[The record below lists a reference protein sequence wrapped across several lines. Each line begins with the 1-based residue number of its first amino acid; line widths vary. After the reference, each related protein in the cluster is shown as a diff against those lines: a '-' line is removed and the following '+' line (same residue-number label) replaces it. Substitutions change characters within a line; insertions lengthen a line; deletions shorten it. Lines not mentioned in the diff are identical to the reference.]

1 MEKKY
6 GILIIC
12 AVILVLCFAG
22 TASAKTW
29 YVDDGGGADFT
40 RIQDAIIAASA
51 GDTIIVR
58 DGNYTENVDV
68 DKRLT
73 IRSENG
79 SENCI
84 VDATKSPDHGFEVI
98 ADNVTISGFTVKGA
112 TGWIRISES
121 TIKDETVRGAEAKRE
136 YGQPDKAGIYLDGV
150 DNCDISNNNVSD
162 NDDGIVLWYSSK
174 NNINNNICYPRRE
187 RGEGIRLEGSLN
199 NNITD
204 NNCLNFHIGIYLGE
218 VTKNNLIANNNVNSC
233 YEGIALYYSS
243 GNNIINNNCSS
254 LRSGIYLIS
263 SSKNIITK
271 NRVNLGV
278 IGIELQS
285 SENNFITN
293 NSVKF
298 THYAGIW
305 LNTSKNNI
313 ITNNYFFN
321 NGDGIV
327 FYHECSKNSV
337 TYNNIINSNFHG
349 ISVYSSDNNNLF
361 YLNNLINNTVYSYH
375 SSNIWNSSKEI
386 TYTYEGNTYI
396 SFLGNY
402 WSDYRGKDMDNNGI
416 GDLPYIIANDN
427 NDNYPLM
434 QPWENYFAPT
444 ELPVHNLNT
453 GENFST
459 IQAAIDDSDTKD
471 GHIIT
476 VDPGTYTENVDVN
489 KSLTIK
495 STSGDPEDTIVTAEN
510 PHDHVFEVT
519 ADYVNISGFTVEGA
533 TWEAGVYL
541 YYADYCTISNNN
553 ASNNYN
559 GINLHY
565 SMNNTISNNE
575 IYDNNYGIRLFDSLN
590 STISNNKINKNRYS
604 GFHLYYSS
612 NSKIINNTFRSCGLF
627 VYESYNNKVEDN
639 IVNDKPLVY
648 LEKVEDSEVTNAGQ
662 VILIDSRE
670 IIVKNCNLSCAS
682 VGIELFKSSDCKI
695 KNNDIDG
702 NNNIGIALCDSS
714 NNTISNNSCNKNS
727 DGIELDYSSN
737 NTISNNELNEN
748 SYGIYLFE
756 SPNNFILNNTFRSCG
771 LIEDYSYNNKVEDN
785 TVNGKP
791 LIYLEGIEDEV
802 ITNAGQIILIKC
814 KGIKVKN
821 CNLSY
826 ASIGIKLWECSDCTI
841 EDNKICENN
850 YGVDLVYSSNNT
862 IKDNKICRNN
872 FNGFYL
878 TFSSNNNTIKGNEIC
893 ENGDIGIQ
901 TYSSDNYIYLNNFI
915 DNTANIVSCDSTN
928 IWNSTE
934 KINYTYNGSTH
945 TNYLGNY
952 WDDYKEK
959 YPEAEEIDECGI
971 WDTPYSID
979 SDADNHPLM
988 QPWENYFELSE
999 NIFDTGA
1006 PTNPYPSIAGTHNG
1020 TITTNVDITVSKL
1033 YTYPCPSTGGHT
1045 EYVKI
1050 WNSSGWNATAYWN
1063 GYQSAWHTISFNKP
1077 FTLFAN
1083 ETYNFTIRTGS
1094 YPQIIHEPS
1103 FNATGGKIT
1112 CTNFTDANGVIH
1124 YGWIPAIRL
1133 E

>member
-29 YVDDGGGADFT
+29 YVDDDLQDFPYADFT
-40 RIQDAIIAASA
+40 KIQNAVNIASP
-51 GDTIIVR
+51 GDIIIVYN
-58 DGNYTENVDV
+58 GTYHENIEV
-68 DKRLT
+68 DKKLNLT
-73 IRSENG
+73 GIGTPVVNG
-79 SENCI
+79 SEGETAITLHADGCI
-84 VDATKSPDHGFEVI
+84 LEGFKVI
-98 ADNVTISGFTVKGA
+98 GASRGIGIFSDNNS
-112 TGWIRISES
+112 
-121 TIKDETVRGAEAKRE
+121 IKDNFITNCVISIYINFESNENKIINNILLNNSLSGIEVVRSNNSTLANNIILNISFGF
-136 YGQPDKAGIYLDGV
+136 GIILDGS
-150 DNCDISNNNVSD
+150 INNSLV
-162 NDDGIVLWYSSK
+162 
-174 NNINNNICYPRRE
+174 NNNISNCAVN
-187 RGEGIRLEGSLN
+187 GISLQGS
-199 NNITD
+199 
-204 NNCLNFHIGIYLGE
+204 
-218 VTKNNLIANNNVNSC
+218 
-233 YEGIALYYSS
+233 YSFS
-243 GNNIINNNCSS
+243 NNNIINNSISNCAGKGIS
-254 LRSGIYLIS
+254 LRGGENNLIMDNLIS
-263 SSKNIITK
+263 NSSY
-271 NRVNLGV
+271 
-278 IGIELQS
+278 GIEVEFSDQNTFTENSISHCSNYGMFLYDSNYNQIYH
-285 SENNFITN
+285 NNF
-293 NSVKF
+293 
-298 THYAGIW
+298 
-305 LNTSKNNI
+305 
-313 ITNNYFFN
+313 
-321 NGDGIV
+321 
-327 FYHECSKNSV
+327 
-337 TYNNIINSNFHG
+337 
-349 ISVYSSDNNNLF
+349 
-361 YLNNLINNTVYSYH
+361 INNTVQAYDYNGT
-375 SSNIWNSSKEI
+375 NIWDNG
-386 TYTYEGNTYI
+386 YPAG
-396 SFLGNY
+396 GNY
-402 WSDYRGKDMDNNGI
+402 WSDYSGEDKYSGLCQDQPGADGI
-416 GDLPYIIANDN
+416 GDTPYPIPETARDK
-427 NDNYPLM
+427 YPYMSENGWLM
-434 QPWENYFAPT
+434 PQI
-444 ELPVHNLNT
+444 LPVHNLNT
-453 GENFST
+453 SEDFAT

-979 SDADNHPLM
+979 SDADNHPLVE
-988 QPWENYFELSE
+988 PFENYFAPTPTPTV
-999 NIFDTGA
+999 FDTCS
-1006 PTNPYPSIAGTHNG
+1006 PVNPYPSIPGTHNG
-1020 TITTNVDITVSKL
+1020 TITPNQTIIATKL
-1033 YTYPCPSTGGHT
+1033 YTYPCTGTGGHT
-1045 EYVKI
+1045 EYARI
-1050 WNSSGWNATAYWN
+1050 WNKTWNATATWE
-1063 GYQSAWHTISFNKP
+1063 GYESDWHNITFDKPVVLLPNK
-1077 FTLFAN
+1077 
-1083 ETYNFTIRTGS
+1083 TYNYTIRTGS
-1094 YPQIIHEPS
+1094 YPQIHHNTSLLTPNGWINCTK
-1103 FNATGGKIT
+1103 FVDTNGKIY
-1112 CTNFTDANGVIH
+1112 DD
-1124 YGWIPAIRL
+1124 WIPAIRL